1 MTAFQRNENRALGVT
16 HIMVIFMKYLDRIPT
31 RNPSTTQFC
40 VRFENKKNQKKPFGQ
55 RKSRNVLAKFKWSIG
70 AVTVAVVYTF
80 QPKNFFIFVAWPT
93 PPQQETML
101 TSRLLHEYSFELPAV
116 VLVDLEFF
124 EEMSE
129 RERERERRIDF

>member
-70 AVTVAVVYTF
+70 AVRDRSSSLHFSTEKLFYLCGLADTTTTRNNADFATVTRI
-80 QPKNFFIFVAWPT
+80 FF
-93 PPQQETML
+93 
-101 TSRLLHEYSFELPAV
+101 
-116 VLVDLEFF
+116 
-124 EEMSE
+124 
-129 RERERERRIDF
+129 